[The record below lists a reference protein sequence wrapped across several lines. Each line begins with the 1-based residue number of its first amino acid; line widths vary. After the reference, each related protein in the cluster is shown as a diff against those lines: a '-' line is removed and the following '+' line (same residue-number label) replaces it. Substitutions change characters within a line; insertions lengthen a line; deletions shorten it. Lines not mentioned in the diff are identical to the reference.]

1 MSLVPPSYSD
11 LDLEKFIDRILV
23 YFHNDTIFPYGY
35 ELPDT
40 HKNACKVVKDL
51 RNRGYNAVV
60 YRMYIGNDPIIC
72 IGLLDRRCF
81 FLSLETE
88 LKFLHTFYKIMIFL
102 VPIVLMFLLIWAASA
117 LREYSLR

>member
-1 MSLVPPSYSD
+1 MSLVPPSYPN
-11 LDLEKFIDRILV
+11 LTLEKFLDLAINAFKDDKS
-23 YFHNDTIFPYGY
+23 FCYGY

-40 HKNACKVVKDL
+40 HNNACKVVKEL
-51 RNRGYNAVV
+51 RKRGYNAVV

-102 VPIVLMFLLIWAASA
+102 VPIVLMFLMIYATSA